1 MSRNSL
7 HIHIVI
13 YMTNRVIYV
22 LNKNKIY
29 KRTTTPIASN
39 VIILNNIKSVE
50 YDSQKYYHW
59 PLQVNAIYVT

>member
-29 KRTTTPIASN
+29 KITTPIASN

-50 YDSQKYYHW
+50 YDS
-59 PLQVNAIYVT
+59 